1 MTLNKNKK
9 KFIKEERNA
18 VKTTFLQHPKLSK
31 DNFVQMTPTRKLN
44 LGINTLFNQ
53 HTLKSIEEKKS
64 NRFEY
69 DSKQFREFFIFD
81 YLVKK
86 PKTDFTSKNFKQ
98 LFFFLNCVLKE
109 RKKIPFFLLKRIKG
123 GYMVSVLGV
132 ICFVPRS
139 LFKISLQQQLISFKL
154 YKKSRKFTRSSIKLN
169 LVSSLI
175 QKKK

>member
-1 MTLNKNKK
+1 MTLNNKK
-9 KFIKEERNA
+9 NNFVKIEGDSIKSS
-18 VKTTFLQHPKLSK
+18 FLQHPNLSK
-31 DNFVQMTPTRKLN
+31 DNFVQTGSNRKLD

-53 HTLKSIEEKKS
+53 TSLKLTEKKNS

-69 DSKQFREFFIFD
+69 ESKQFREFFIFD
-81 YLVKK
+81 HLVKK
-86 PKTDFTSKNFKQ
+86 SKTDFASKNFKQ
-98 LFFFLNCVLKE
+98 SFFFLSCVLKE

-123 GYMVSVLGV
+123 GYMISVLGV

-154 YKKSRKFTRSSIKLN
+154 YKKSRKFTRSNLKLN